1 MRLLVSRPRRGRGL
15 RGLKRVAAA
24 AALGVAALTP
34 AACGNDNDRPGP
46 RGSLATGLTEYSP
59 AAIEGRAREL
69 RPRYLRLYVL
79 WSGVQPRAG
88 APVDWDASSSGGFSV
103 RAQLRAIREAG
114 FEPVVTFYS
123 TPAWAARP
131 AGGCEPPRPN
141 LNARAPRPGALP
153 AYRALVRSLLELAR
167 REGLAVRY
175 LSAWNEP
182 NSGLFLA
189 PQRDGCDSS
198 SRGAELYAPLARA
211 MQAALDAAPGEQEQ
225 LVGEVSSPF
234 RARPI
239 ISTVEE
245 FFARLPR
252 DVLCSGR
259 VWAQHQYAGDADG
272 VAVAERELGRV
283 PCAPDTLWV
292 TETGVGARKPGAPR
306 AYDAATLRGACRGL
320 DRLLDR
326 WWTDPKVAAAFQ
338 YTLREDPNFPV
349 GLASADLS
357 RLYPSF
363 ALWRA
368 WGARERPTDPPPP
381 LPANCR

>member
-1 MRLLVSRPRRGRGL
+1 V
-15 RGLKRVAAA
+15 AA

-34 AACGNDNDRPGP
+34 AACGDDDEPPEP
-46 RGSLATGLTEYSP
+46 RGSLVTGLTEYSP
-59 AAIEGRAREL
+59 AALEGRAREL
-69 RPRYLRLYVL
+69 RPRYARVYVL
-79 WSGVQPRAG
+79 WSGVQPRPG
-88 APVDWDASSSGGFSV
+88 APVDWDAPGSGGFSV
-103 RAQLRAIREAG
+103 RAQVRAIRDAG

-141 LNARAPRPGALP
+141 ANARAPRAETLP
-153 AYRALVRSLLELAR
+153 AYRALVTSFLELAR
-167 REGLAVRY
+167 REGLAARY
-175 LSAWNEP
+175 FSAWNEP

-189 PQRDGCDSS
+189 PQRERCAPAGSP

-211 MQAALDAAPGEQEQ
+211 MRAALDAAPGEQEL

-245 FFARLPR
+245 FFAALPR
-252 DVLCSGR
+252 DVLCAGR

-272 VAVAERELGRV
+272 VASAERALAGV
-283 PCAPDTLWV
+283 GCAPDTLWV

-306 AYDAATLRGACRGL
+306 AYSAAALRGACRGL

-326 WWTDPKVAAAFQ
+326 WWADPKVAAAFQ
-338 YTLREDPNFPV
+338 YTLREDLNFPV
-349 GLASADLS
+349 GLASSDLS
-357 RLYPSF
+357 RLYPSY

-368 WGARERPTDPPPP
+368 WGERERPTDPPPP
-381 LPANCR
+381 LPASCR